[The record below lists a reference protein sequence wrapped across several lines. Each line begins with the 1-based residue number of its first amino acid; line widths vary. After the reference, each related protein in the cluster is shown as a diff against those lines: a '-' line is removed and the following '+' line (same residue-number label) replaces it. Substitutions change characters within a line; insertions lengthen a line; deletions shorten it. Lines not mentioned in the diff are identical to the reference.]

1 MSALNMIKLQDNLY
15 YSTQQSDMDLDC
27 IFNFIKNSYWGT
39 LRTYEEQKIA
49 LEHTLN
55 FGLFKDGSQIAYA
68 RVMTDRVF
76 FAYLLDVFV
85 IEKEQGHGY
94 SKILIDKILNDER
107 LKHIDRWML
116 ATKDAHSLY
125 EKFGFELVKSPE
137 KLMDR
142 MSERAKLIYE

>member
-1 MSALNMIKLQDNLY
+1 MISLKDNLF
-15 YSTQQSDMDLDC
+15 YSIEKVDMDLDL
-27 IFNFIKNSYWGT
+27 IFDFIKNSYWGN

-49 LEHTLN
+49 LENTLN
-55 FGLFKDGSQIAYA
+55 FGLFKYGKQIAYA

-85 IEKEQGHGY
+85 VEEEQGKGY
-94 SKILIDKILNDER
+94 AKILIDKILNDDR
-107 LKHIDRWML
+107 IKDVDRWML
-116 ATKDAHSLY
+116 ATKDAHPLY

-142 MSERAKLIYE
+142 LSERAKLIYE

>member
-1 MSALNMIKLQDNLY
+1 MIKLEGNLY
-15 YSTQQSDMDLDC
+15 YSTEQSDMNLDV
-27 IFNFIKNSYWGT
+27 IFDFIKNSYWGS

-49 LEHTLN
+49 LENTLN
-55 FGLFKDGSQIAYA
+55 FGLFKDEKQIGYA

-85 IEKEQGHGY
+85 VEEEQGNGY
-94 SKILIDKILNDER
+94 AKLLIDKILNDTR
-107 LKHIDRWML
+107 LKDIDRWML

-137 KLMDR
+137 KLMDK
-142 MSERAKLIYE
+142 MSDRAKLIYE

>member
-1 MSALNMIKLQDNLY
+1 MIKIQDDLF
-15 YSTQQSDMDLDC
+15 YSTEQNDMDLDL
-27 IFNFIKNSYWGT
+27 IFDFIKNSYWGN

-49 LEHTLN
+49 LENTLN
-55 FGLFKDGSQIAYA
+55 FGLFIEGKQIAYA

-85 IEKEQGHGY
+85 IEEEQGKGY
-94 SKILIDKILNDER
+94 SKILIEKILNDDR
-107 LKHIDRWML
+107 IKDVDRWML

-125 EKFGFELVKSPE
+125 ERFGFERVKSPE

>member
-1 MSALNMIKLQDNLY
+1 MIKLEDNLY
-15 YSTQQSDMDLDC
+15 YSTQQSDMDLDL
-27 IFNFIKNSYWGT
+27 IFNFIKNSYWGN

-49 LEHTLN
+49 LENTLN
-55 FGLFKDGSQIAYA
+55 FGLFKDDKQIGYA

-76 FAYLLDVFV
+76 FAYLLDAFV
-85 IEKEQGHGY
+85 VQDQQGKGY
-94 SKILIDKILNDER
+94 AKILIDHILNDDR
-107 LKHIDRWML
+107 IKNVDRWML

-125 EKFGFELVKSPE
+125 EKFGFESVKSPE